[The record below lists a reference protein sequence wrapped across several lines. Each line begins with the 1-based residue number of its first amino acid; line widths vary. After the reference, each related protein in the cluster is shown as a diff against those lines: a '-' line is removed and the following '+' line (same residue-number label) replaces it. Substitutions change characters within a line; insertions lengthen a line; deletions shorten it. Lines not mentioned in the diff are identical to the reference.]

1 MMAYDPDYN
10 PRKRRSP
17 TPRPDYVILQKGQV
31 VSILD
36 AKYRDLWE
44 RDLPSHMF
52 YQLAIYGL
60 SRQQEK
66 IAVILYPTTHDEMQE
81 ARIVLSE
88 PTFGTGQ
95 AIVVLRPVNLLHLEK
110 LVTGART
117 ASNEREK
124 EGFARQLVFGE
135 G

>member
-1 MMAYDPDYN
+1 V
-10 PRKRRSP
+10 K
-17 TPRPDYVILQKGQV
+17 TEEKF
-31 VSILD
+31 
-36 AKYRDLWE
+36 
-44 RDLPSHMF
+44 MF
-52 YQLAIYGL
+52 LVYELFLGLSRGEETFDFGKCYGL

-66 IAVILYPTTHDEMQE
+66 IAVILYPTTHDKTQE

-88 PTFGTGQ
+88 PTLGTGQ
-95 AIVVLRPVNLLHLEK
+95 ATVVLRPVNLLHLEK
-110 LVTGART
+110 LVTGARM

>member
-1 MMAYDPDYN
+1 MAYDPDHN

-17 TPRPDYVILQKGQV
+17 TPRPDYVILEKGQV

-52 YQLAIYGL
+52 YQLAIYAL

-66 IAVILYPTTHDEMQE
+66 IAVILYPTTHDKTQE